1 MAGTYRPRRRRG
13 LIAQGLVFV
22 EDFMNWFL
30 YGSETWVVA
39 LLKGVPLFLYVYFLL
54 LYVPNYAYYLTTQYL
69 LHMSADV
76 GFLVANG
83 IGIANMVILIILA
96 LWTQAARGRVGFS
109 WTLIRYLDF
118 LQYLGIV
125 LMLIPLMAFNLAG
138 GTFVPD
144 PGRQPFPLQALA
156 LGTMAA
162 GVGALSLGYLY
173 LEYRR
178 ITRREARRATAAS
191 AAYASR

>member
-1 MAGTYRPRRRRG
+1 
-13 LIAQGLVFV
+13 
-22 EDFMNWFL
+22 MNWFL

-69 LHMSADV
+69 LHMSDDV

-83 IGIANMVILIILA
+83 VGIANMVILIILA
-96 LWTQAARGRVGFS
+96 VWTQAARGRVGFWWS
-109 WTLIRYLDF
+109 VIRYLDF

-125 LMLIPLMAFNLAG
+125 LLLIPVMAFNLAG
-138 GTFVPD
+138 GTFFPD

-162 GVGALSLGYLY
+162 GGGAASLVYLY
-173 LEYRR
+173 LEYKR
-178 ITRREARRATAAS
+178 ITRREARRAAAAS

>member
-1 MAGTYRPRRRRG
+1 MTGTYRPRRRRG
-13 LIAQGLVFV
+13 LIAQGLVFI

-39 LLKGVPLFLYVYFLL
+39 LLKGVPLFLYAYFLL

-69 LHMSADV
+69 FHMSDDV

-83 IGIANMVILIILA
+83 VGITNMVVLIILV
-96 LWTQAARGRVGFS
+96 LWTQAARGRVGFW
-109 WTLIRYLDF
+109 WTVIRYLDF
-118 LQYLGIV
+118 LQYLGVV
-125 LMLIPLMAFNLAG
+125 LLLIPLMAFNLAG

-144 PGRQPFPLQALA
+144 PGRQAFPLQALG
-156 LGTMAA
+156 LGTVAA
-162 GVGALSLGYLY
+162 GGGAVSLVYLY

-178 ITRREARRATAAS
+178 ITRREARRAAAAS
-191 AAYASR
+191 AAYAAR